1 MSLLLRFKNEKKSGD
16 GTIESHLAICK
27 RYGKVLWGQYYNN
40 EKTKNKYISDDKFH
54 WLKNSDDKRIIFLN
68 SENNHLYVGILEE
81 IYRREDNNLPIEDIS
96 KYVPKYYRE
105 ELDKGKESIV
115 GAWFVVSNLNRVY
128 NSDYLE
134 NIYLAFSQNKKD
146 SIIKSLNSQSNRF
159 YVINSN
165 DGEITKEEVEFKEWE
180 SRAETKYGYIPS
192 VEDKKLRKMR
202 NTVVR
207 EGQQKFRKTVL
218 DSFNRKCC
226 ISNTDIDVVLEAAH
240 ITPYNGK
247 PSNNLENGICLRTDI
262 HRLWDSYL
270 ISINPE
276 TFTVEVSDLL
286 IDTEY
291 KLFEGKEVFK
301 SLDRNSIPQKL
312 TLSEHYAKFKSIKE
326 NC

>member
-1 MSLLLRFKNEKKSGD
+1 MSLLLRFKNEKKSGE
-16 GTIESHLAICK
+16 GTIENHLAICR

-40 EKTKNKYISDDKFH
+40 TKNKNKYISDDKFQ

-68 SENNHLYVGILEE
+68 SENHHIYVGILEE

-105 ELDKGKESIV
+105 ELYEGKESRV
-115 GAWFVVSNLNRVY
+115 GAWFVVSDLNRVY
-128 NSDYLE
+128 DPDYLE

-159 YVINSN
+159 YVINAN

-192 VEDKKLRKMR
+192 TEDKKLRRRR
-202 NTVVR
+202 NAVVR

-218 DSFNRKCC
+218 DFFNGRCC
-226 ISNTDIDVVLEAAH
+226 ISNSDIDVVLEAAH
-240 ITPYNGK
+240 ITPFNGK
-247 PSNNLENGICLRTDI
+247 TSNIIENGICLRTDI

-276 TFTVEVSDLL
+276 TFKVEISSLL
-286 IDTEY
+286 NDTEY
-291 KLFEGKEVFK
+291 KQFEGKEVFK
-301 SLDRNSIPQKL
+301 SLDRDSIPQKF
-312 TLSEHYAKFKSIKE
+312 TLGVHYTEFKSS
-326 NC
+326 N